1 MYKILIA
8 DDEALM
14 RKGLCTLIDWAKLG
28 CQIVGTAENG
38 LQAKQAVLDYQPDI
52 IIADIKMPVMDG
64 LELARWV
71 CGAQRQIQIIL
82 LTAFADFSYAQQ
94 AIQYGV
100 SDYVTKTGNMNDI
113 VAAVERCKQKLD
125 QQRLLHVDVGSRISS
140 MLSAVLSGTLHHEA
154 EIRQQAAALGLTASG
169 YAVAVA
175 DLRSAEAMNPS
186 PMLRAG
192 LEKLFYSLLP
202 PEQLYLCPQGR
213 HELYMVFPDCSDTQL
228 RSFCFDCV
236 STARKLLGKTLYLG
250 VSENSRPLCEL
261 QDALAQAHR
270 ALQDRFYDQQE
281 VHFFRH
287 VQTQRAPTY
296 AAYFTTL
303 GNALK
308 SADLP
313 QAETA
318 LAHFFD
324 TQRRQHAPEAQ
335 VKETAM
341 MVMHTC
347 RSTLEAFG
355 ADLDAVD
362 LDRAEWKRQLQQ
374 MQFHQDCIRHQKQL
388 VRAVCQYLALLS
400 TEGGN
405 LLADVQN
412 YMDMHFCEALT
423 LSELAAAVH
432 VSPGYLSRFFRQK
445 TGRTVMETIAGKKI
459 EYARQLLD
467 EGNLKVFE
475 VAQRVGFEDTTY
487 FSHVFKKY
495 TGMSAK
501 EYLTQAQ
508 RRKRAAAEKT
518 T

>member
-113 VAAVERCKQKLD
+113 VTAVERCKQKLD

-287 VQTQRAPTY
+287 MQTQRAPTY

-313 QAETA
+313 QAETS
-318 LAHFFD
+318 LAHIFD

-374 MQFHQDCIRHQKQL
+374 LQFHQDCIRHQKQL

-412 YMDMHFCEALT
+412 YMDMHFCRRRR
-423 LSELAAAVH
+423 
-432 VSPGYLSRFFRQK
+432 GRCWRCRCWRK
-445 TGRTVMETIAGKKI
+445 TR
-459 EYARQLLD
+459 LL
-467 EGNLKVFE
+467 
-475 VAQRVGFEDTTY
+475 
-487 FSHVFKKY
+487 
-495 TGMSAK
+495 
-501 EYLTQAQ
+501 
-508 RRKRAAAEKT
+508 RKN
-518 T
+518 

>member
-281 VHFFRH
+281 VHFFRY

-318 LAHFFD
+318 LAHIFD

-374 MQFHQDCIRHQKQL
+374 LQFHQDCIRHQKQL
-388 VRAVCQYLALLS
+388 VHAVCQYLALLS

-495 TGMSAK
+495 AGMSAK

>member
-1 MYKILIA
+1 M
-8 DDEALM
+8 
-14 RKGLCTLIDWAKLG
+14 
-28 CQIVGTAENG
+28 
-38 LQAKQAVLDYQPDI
+38 
-52 IIADIKMPVMDG
+52 
-64 LELARWV
+64 
-71 CGAQRQIQIIL
+71 
-82 LTAFADFSYAQQ
+82 
-94 AIQYGV
+94 
-100 SDYVTKTGNMNDI
+100 
-113 VAAVERCKQKLD
+113 
-125 QQRLLHVDVGSRISS
+125 
-140 MLSAVLSGTLHHEA
+140 
-154 EIRQQAAALGLTASG
+154 GLTASG

-281 VHFFRH
+281 VHFFRY

-318 LAHFFD
+318 LAHIFD

-374 MQFHQDCIRHQKQL
+374 LQFHQDCIRHQKQL
-388 VRAVCQYLALLS
+388 VHAVCQYLALLS

-405 LLADVQN
+405 LLADRAELHGHAFLRGADAERAGGCRARQPR
-412 YMDMHFCEALT
+412 
-423 LSELAAAVH
+423 LSQPLLPSED
-432 VSPGYLSRFFRQK
+432 R
-445 TGRTVMETIAGKKI
+445 RTVMETIAGKKI

>member
-1 MYKILIA
+1 M
-8 DDEALM
+8 
-14 RKGLCTLIDWAKLG
+14 
-28 CQIVGTAENG
+28 
-38 LQAKQAVLDYQPDI
+38 
-52 IIADIKMPVMDG
+52 
-64 LELARWV
+64 
-71 CGAQRQIQIIL
+71 
-82 LTAFADFSYAQQ
+82 
-94 AIQYGV
+94 
-100 SDYVTKTGNMNDI
+100 
-113 VAAVERCKQKLD
+113 
-125 QQRLLHVDVGSRISS
+125 
-140 MLSAVLSGTLHHEA
+140 
-154 EIRQQAAALGLTASG
+154 GLTASG

-202 PEQLYLCPQGR
+202 PERLYLCPQGR

-287 VQTQRAPTY
+287 VQTQCAPTY

-318 LAHFFD
+318 LAHVFD

-374 MQFHQDCIRHQKQL
+374 LQFHQDCIPPPEAACARSL
-388 VRAVCQYLALLS
+388 SVSRAALY
-400 TEGGN
+400 GGRAI

-445 TGRTVMETIAGKKI
+445 TGGRSWKRSPE
-459 EYARQLLD
+459 
-467 EGNLKVFE
+467 
-475 VAQRVGFEDTTY
+475 
-487 FSHVFKKY
+487 
-495 TGMSAK
+495 
-501 EYLTQAQ
+501 
-508 RRKRAAAEKT
+508 RRSSTPASFWTREI
-518 T
+518 

>member
-1 MYKILIA
+1 
-8 DDEALM
+8 M

-175 DLRSAEAMNPS
+175 DLRSAEATDPS

-287 VQTQRAPTY
+287 MQTQRARLLRIFLTHS
-296 AAYFTTL
+296 AASMR
-303 GNALK
+303 LK
-308 SADLP
+308 
-313 QAETA
+313 
-318 LAHFFD
+318 
-324 TQRRQHAPEAQ
+324 RR
-335 VKETAM
+335 
-341 MVMHTC
+341 
-347 RSTLEAFG
+347 
-355 ADLDAVD
+355 
-362 LDRAEWKRQLQQ
+362 
-374 MQFHQDCIRHQKQL
+374 
-388 VRAVCQYLALLS
+388 
-400 TEGGN
+400 
-405 LLADVQN
+405 
-412 YMDMHFCEALT
+412 
-423 LSELAAAVH
+423 
-432 VSPGYLSRFFRQK
+432 SR
-445 TGRTVMETIAGKKI
+445 
-459 EYARQLLD
+459 
-467 EGNLKVFE
+467 
-475 VAQRVGFEDTTY
+475 
-487 FSHVFKKY
+487 
-495 TGMSAK
+495 
-501 EYLTQAQ
+501 
-508 RRKRAAAEKT
+508 RRR
-518 T
+518 

>member
-1 MYKILIA
+1 
-8 DDEALM
+8 M

-250 VSENSRPLCEL
+250 VSENSRPLCEP
-261 QDALAQAHR
+261 R
-270 ALQDRFYDQQE
+270 RI
-281 VHFFRH
+281 RH
-287 VQTQRAPTY
+287 
-296 AAYFTTL
+296 
-303 GNALK
+303 GN
-308 SADLP
+308 
-313 QAETA
+313 
-318 LAHFFD
+318 
-324 TQRRQHAPEAQ
+324 R
-335 VKETAM
+335 
-341 MVMHTC
+341 
-347 RSTLEAFG
+347 
-355 ADLDAVD
+355 VD
-362 LDRAEWKRQLQQ
+362 LLPRYGRAGKRL
-374 MQFHQDCIRHQKQL
+374 
-388 VRAVCQYLALLS
+388 VCQRVNCFNMLARGQLRH
-400 TEGGN
+400 N
-405 LLADVQN
+405 
-412 YMDMHFCEALT
+412 
-423 LSELAAAVH
+423 AAVKP
-432 VSPGYLSRFFRQK
+432 VQCDL
-445 TGRTVMETIAGKKI
+445 
-459 EYARQLLD
+459 
-467 EGNLKVFE
+467 
-475 VAQRVGFEDTTY
+475 
-487 FSHVFKKY
+487 
-495 TGMSAK
+495 
-501 EYLTQAQ
+501 
-508 RRKRAAAEKT
+508 
-518 T
+518 

>member
-1 MYKILIA
+1 
-8 DDEALM
+8 M

-213 HELYMVFPDCSDTQL
+213 HELYMVFPDCST
-228 RSFCFDCV
+228 RSFAASA
-236 STARKLLGKTLYLG
+236 ST
-250 VSENSRPLCEL
+250 VFPL
-261 QDALAQAHR
+261 
-270 ALQDRFYDQQE
+270 QE
-281 VHFFRH
+281 
-287 VQTQRAPTY
+287 
-296 AAYFTTL
+296 
-303 GNALK
+303 
-308 SADLP
+308 SCW
-313 QAETA
+313 E
-318 LAHFFD
+318 
-324 TQRRQHAPEAQ
+324 RR
-335 VKETAM
+335 
-341 MVMHTC
+341 
-347 RSTLEAFG
+347 
-355 ADLDAVD
+355 
-362 LDRAEWKRQLQQ
+362 
-374 MQFHQDCIRHQKQL
+374 CIS
-388 VRAVCQYLALLS
+388 V
-400 TEGGN
+400 
-405 LLADVQN
+405 
-412 YMDMHFCEALT
+412 
-423 LSELAAAVH
+423 
-432 VSPGYLSRFFRQK
+432 
-445 TGRTVMETIAGKKI
+445 
-459 EYARQLLD
+459 
-467 EGNLKVFE
+467 
-475 VAQRVGFEDTTY
+475 
-487 FSHVFKKY
+487 
-495 TGMSAK
+495 
-501 EYLTQAQ
+501 
-508 RRKRAAAEKT
+508 
-518 T
+518 

>member
-1 MYKILIA
+1 
-8 DDEALM
+8 M

-213 HELYMVFPDCSDTQL
+213 HELYIVFPDCSDTQL

-270 ALQDRFYDQQE
+270 ALPEDQ
-281 VHFFRH
+281 R
-287 VQTQRAPTY
+287 
-296 AAYFTTL
+296 
-303 GNALK
+303 
-308 SADLP
+308 
-313 QAETA
+313 
-318 LAHFFD
+318 
-324 TQRRQHAPEAQ
+324 PE
-335 VKETAM
+335 
-341 MVMHTC
+341 
-347 RSTLEAFG
+347 
-355 ADLDAVD
+355 
-362 LDRAEWKRQLQQ
+362 
-374 MQFHQDCIRHQKQL
+374 
-388 VRAVCQYLALLS
+388 
-400 TEGGN
+400 
-405 LLADVQN
+405 
-412 YMDMHFCEALT
+412 
-423 LSELAAAVH
+423 
-432 VSPGYLSRFFRQK
+432 
-445 TGRTVMETIAGKKI
+445 
-459 EYARQLLD
+459 
-467 EGNLKVFE
+467 
-475 VAQRVGFEDTTY
+475 
-487 FSHVFKKY
+487 
-495 TGMSAK
+495 
-501 EYLTQAQ
+501 
-508 RRKRAAAEKT
+508 
-518 T
+518 

>member
-192 LEKLFYSLLP
+192 LESCFTVCFRRSSCISARRGGMSCIWCFRTAP
-202 PEQLYLCPQGR
+202 TR
-213 HELYMVFPDCSDTQL
+213 SFAASASTVFP
-228 RSFCFDCV
+228 R
-236 STARKLLGKTLYLG
+236 
-250 VSENSRPLCEL
+250 
-261 QDALAQAHR
+261 
-270 ALQDRFYDQQE
+270 QE
-281 VHFFRH
+281 
-287 VQTQRAPTY
+287 
-296 AAYFTTL
+296 
-303 GNALK
+303 
-308 SADLP
+308 SCW
-313 QAETA
+313 E
-318 LAHFFD
+318 
-324 TQRRQHAPEAQ
+324 RR
-335 VKETAM
+335 
-341 MVMHTC
+341 
-347 RSTLEAFG
+347 
-355 ADLDAVD
+355 
-362 LDRAEWKRQLQQ
+362 
-374 MQFHQDCIRHQKQL
+374 CIS
-388 VRAVCQYLALLS
+388 V
-400 TEGGN
+400 
-405 LLADVQN
+405 
-412 YMDMHFCEALT
+412 
-423 LSELAAAVH
+423 
-432 VSPGYLSRFFRQK
+432 
-445 TGRTVMETIAGKKI
+445 
-459 EYARQLLD
+459 
-467 EGNLKVFE
+467 
-475 VAQRVGFEDTTY
+475 
-487 FSHVFKKY
+487 
-495 TGMSAK
+495 
-501 EYLTQAQ
+501 
-508 RRKRAAAEKT
+508 
-518 T
+518 

>member
-1 MYKILIA
+1 M
-8 DDEALM
+8 
-14 RKGLCTLIDWAKLG
+14 
-28 CQIVGTAENG
+28 
-38 LQAKQAVLDYQPDI
+38 
-52 IIADIKMPVMDG
+52 
-64 LELARWV
+64 
-71 CGAQRQIQIIL
+71 
-82 LTAFADFSYAQQ
+82 
-94 AIQYGV
+94 
-100 SDYVTKTGNMNDI
+100 
-113 VAAVERCKQKLD
+113 
-125 QQRLLHVDVGSRISS
+125 
-140 MLSAVLSGTLHHEA
+140 
-154 EIRQQAAALGLTASG
+154 
-169 YAVAVA
+169 
-175 DLRSAEAMNPS
+175 
-186 PMLRAG
+186 
-192 LEKLFYSLLP
+192 
-202 PEQLYLCPQGR
+202 
-213 HELYMVFPDCSDTQL
+213 
-228 RSFCFDCV
+228 
-236 STARKLLGKTLYLG
+236 
-250 VSENSRPLCEL
+250 SENSRPLCEL

-318 LAHFFD
+318 LAHIFD

-374 MQFHQDCIRHQKQL
+374 LQFHQDCIRHQKQL